1 MTTTTKQKQRQLF
14 RRGLIRTFPCRVGCF
29 GCFRRWRPPP
39 ARPSLARSLARS
51 YLPRPPAPAASGRPA
66 AVRPCRGVGPVPT
79 RPRPRPGRVVTTR
92 SRRTIARHAPPAS
105 LARRNSCRLV
115 ALRARRDERDRET
128 RGRRRE
134 LLLGEAL
141 RSAGEAGRGSAS
153 AAEHVA
159 GTARERRLRLRGVN
173 SKIKPQFDA
182 RRGATRPERD
192 AERPSAPARC
202 SSTRSCAAQER
213 DAGHTL
219 RHG

>member
-1 MTTTTKQKQRQLF
+1 MVAS
-14 RRGLIRTFPCRVGCF
+14 VG
-29 GCFRRWRPPP
+29 GAPRPP
-39 ARPSLARSLARS
+39 ARPLARSLARS
-51 YLPRPPAPAASGRPA
+51 LLSAPAPSPRGVRPSGGRPA
-66 AVRPCRGVGPVPT
+66 GRGVGPVP
-79 RPRPRPGRVVTTR
+79 TTR

-105 LARRNSCRLV
+105 LARRNSCRHV

-182 RRGATRPERD
+182 QRGATRPERD
-192 AERPSAPARC
+192 AERPSAPTRC
-202 SSTRSCAAQER
+202 SSTRSCAAQEH
-213 DAGHTL
+213 DAGHML
-219 RHG
+219 RHE